1 MPKPLAFPGRCWLCS
16 KDQGSK
22 LLIFVANVLQQPSC
36 CPDSEPQLTLWWS
49 QQFAIEHGHVYL
61 VFTLKMMMFHTYVGV
76 LDGKTTWSPTSLHD
90 LAVVAQPTASS
101 IAPCA
106 ERRSSKSSA
115 LGDVSIAMVKSF
127 WNHCRLYLG
136 HCQRSMAKEGGGWS
150 WNTDDRKLL

>member
-1 MPKPLAFPGRCWLCS
+1 MLAMLQRSRLQTADFCCQCS
-16 KDQGSK
+16 STTQ
-22 LLIFVANVLQQPSC
+22 LLSWFRTTANSLVKSTVCYWTWP
-36 CPDSEPQLTLWWS
+36 
-49 QQFAIEHGHVYL
+49 HGHVYL